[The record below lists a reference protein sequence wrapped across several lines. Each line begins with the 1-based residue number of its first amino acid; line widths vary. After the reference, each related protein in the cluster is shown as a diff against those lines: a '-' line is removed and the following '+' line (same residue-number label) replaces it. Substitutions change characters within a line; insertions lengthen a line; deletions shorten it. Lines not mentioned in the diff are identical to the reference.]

1 MKTLAFLAA
10 LAVVVLPAQA
20 ASTRTARVRVPD
32 TTPFTVHGTGFVARE
47 RVTVSVLV
55 NTRRAHMVSANS
67 AGTFKTTFPAL
78 KLESCVGYE
87 VQARG
92 SRGSRAIW
100 NVIPECPNGEP
111 EPLMPLDPIPGKR

>member
-1 MKTLAFLAA
+1 MFIARITLPTNMPL
-10 LAVVVLPAQA
+10 
-20 ASTRTARVRVPD
+20 
-32 TTPFTVHGTGFVARE
+32 
-47 RVTVSVLV
+47 
-55 NTRRAHMVSANS
+55 SA
-67 AGTFKTTFPAL
+67 TFPAL

-92 SRGSRAIW
+92 SRGSSAIW

>member
-1 MKTLAFLAA
+1 MKTIAFLVT
-10 LAVVVLPAQA
+10 LTVVVLPAQA
-20 ASTRTARVRVPD
+20 ASTRTARVRVLD

-92 SRGSRAIW
+92 SRGSSAIW